1 VELNYGE
8 EDSERLGNYTLKE
21 ENIMV
26 FKKELEELVNN
37 VIELTEYTLSL
48 EDLEDTDLSVSD
60 FSNLAFIITHGV
72 NNRGPNN

>member
-1 VELNYGE
+1 
-8 EDSERLGNYTLKE
+8 
-21 ENIMV
+21 MV